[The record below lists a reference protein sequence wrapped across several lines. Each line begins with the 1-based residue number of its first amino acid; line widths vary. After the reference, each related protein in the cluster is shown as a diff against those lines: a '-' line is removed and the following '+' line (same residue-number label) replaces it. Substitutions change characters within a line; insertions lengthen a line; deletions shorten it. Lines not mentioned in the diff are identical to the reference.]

1 MRAVY
6 YESHGTA
13 DVLQIGELEKPS
25 CSAEQVL
32 VEVAAAGVNPIDR
45 RLRAGE
51 LQEYIQRT
59 FPVTPGFDF
68 SGRIAEV
75 GEAVAD
81 WQVGDEIMGLA
92 FTWSIQHGTYAEFAP
107 VDAAAIARKPLNAS
121 FTQAAGIPLV
131 SLTAWQSLLEFGRL
145 SAGKTVLIQAGA
157 GGVGSVAIPMAK
169 YLGATVYT
177 TASAAN
183 ADYVRALG
191 ADVVIDYQKESYE
204 SAILSAE
211 PEGVDMVL
219 EALLGDGTDE
229 AAIRITKSGG
239 AVAYMNNEPP
249 DMPDI
254 SDRGIR
260 AEFIHH
266 RADGAMLSELGALYE
281 QDILP
286 LPQIETLPMT
296 AAVEAH
302 LRSESRRTRGK
313 LVLSIANL

>member
-6 YESHGTA
+6 YETHGEA
-13 DVLQIGELEKPS
+13 QVLQVGELDKPP
-25 CSAEQVL
+25 CGPNQVL

-59 FPVTPGFDF
+59 FPVVPGFDVA
-68 SGRIAEV
+68 GRIAEV
-75 GEAVAD
+75 GSEVAD
-81 WQVGDEIMGLA
+81 WRVGDEIMGLA

-107 VDAAAIARKPLNAS
+107 VEASAIARKPANAS
-121 FTQAAGIPLV
+121 FIQAAGIPLV
-131 SLTAWQSLLEFGRL
+131 SLTAWQSLLEFGEL
-145 SAGKTVLIQAGA
+145 GPGKTVLIQAGA

-169 YLGATVYT
+169 HLGATVYT
-177 TASAAN
+177 TASAGN

-191 ADVVIDYQKESYE
+191 ADVVIDYQTDSYE
-204 SAILSAE
+204 KALLAAE
-211 PEGVDMVL
+211 PEGVDLVL

-254 SDRGIR
+254 KAREIR

-266 RADGAMLSELGALYE
+266 RADGAMLAELTDLYE
-281 QDILP
+281 RGVLP
-286 LPQIETLPMT
+286 LPLTETLPLS

-313 LVLSIANL
+313 LVLCVSEL

>member
-107 VDAAAIARKPLNAS
+107 VDATAIARKPLNAS
-121 FTQAAGIPLV
+121 FAQAAGIPLV

-281 QDILP
+281 QSILP

-313 LVLSIANL
+313 LVLSISNL

>member
-1 MRAVY
+1 VRAVY
-6 YESHGTA
+6 YETHGEA
-13 DVLQIGELEKPS
+13 QVLQVGELDKPP
-25 CSAEQVL
+25 CGPNQVL

-59 FPVTPGFDF
+59 FPVVPGFDVA
-68 SGRIAEV
+68 GRIAEV
-75 GEAVAD
+75 GSDVAD
-81 WQVGDEIMGLA
+81 WRVGDEIMGLA

-107 VDAAAIARKPLNAS
+107 VEASAIARKPANAS
-121 FTQAAGIPLV
+121 FIQAAGIPLV
-131 SLTAWQSLLEFGRL
+131 SLTAWQSLLEFGEL
-145 SAGKTVLIQAGA
+145 GPGKTVLIQAGA

-169 YLGATVYT
+169 HLGATVYT
-177 TASAAN
+177 TASAGN

-191 ADVVIDYQKESYE
+191 ADVVIDYQTDSYE
-204 SAILSAE
+204 KALLAAE
-211 PEGVDMVL
+211 PEGVDLVL

-254 SDRGIR
+254 KAREIR

-266 RADGAMLSELGALYE
+266 RADGAMLAELTDLYE
-281 QDILP
+281 RGVLP
-286 LPQIETLPMT
+286 LPLTETLPLS

-313 LVLSIANL
+313 LVLCVSEL

>member
-1 MRAVY
+1 VRAVY
-6 YESHGTA
+6 YETHGEA
-13 DVLQIGELEKPS
+13 QVLQVGELDKPP
-25 CSAEQVL
+25 CGPNQVL

-59 FPVTPGFDF
+59 FPVVPGFDVA
-68 SGRIAEV
+68 GRIAEV
-75 GEAVAD
+75 GSEVAD
-81 WQVGDEIMGLA
+81 WRVGDEIMGLA

-107 VDAAAIARKPLNAS
+107 VEASAIARKPANAS
-121 FTQAAGIPLV
+121 FIQAAGIPLV
-131 SLTAWQSLLEFGRL
+131 SLTAWQSLLEFGQL
-145 SAGKTVLIQAGA
+145 GPGKTVLIQAGA

-169 YLGATVYT
+169 HLGATVYT
-177 TASAAN
+177 TASAGN

-191 ADVVIDYQKESYE
+191 ADVVIDYQTDSYE
-204 SAILSAE
+204 KALLAAE
-211 PEGVDMVL
+211 PEGVDLVL

-254 SDRGIR
+254 KAREIR

-266 RADGAMLSELGALYE
+266 RADGAMLAELTDLYE
-281 QDILP
+281 RGVLP
-286 LPQIETLPMT
+286 LPLTETLPLS

-313 LVLSIANL
+313 LVLCVSEL

>member
-6 YESHGTA
+6 YETHGEA
-13 DVLQIGELEKPS
+13 QVLQVGELDKPP
-25 CSAEQVL
+25 CGPNQVL

-59 FPVTPGFDF
+59 FPVVPGFDVA
-68 SGRIAEV
+68 GRIAEV
-75 GEAVAD
+75 GSDVAD

-107 VDAAAIARKPLNAS
+107 VDASAIARKPANAS
-121 FTQAAGIPLV
+121 FIQAAGIPLV
-131 SLTAWQSLLEFGRL
+131 SLTAWQSLLEFGEL
-145 SAGKTVLIQAGA
+145 GPGKTVLIQAGA

-177 TASAAN
+177 TASAGN

-191 ADVVIDYQKESYE
+191 ADAVIDYQTDSYE
-204 SAILSAE
+204 KALLAAE
-211 PEGVDMVL
+211 PKGVDLVL

-254 SDRGIR
+254 NARGIR

-266 RADGAMLSELGALYE
+266 RADGAMLAELTDLYE
-281 QDILP
+281 RGVLP
-286 LPQIETLPMT
+286 LPLTETLPLS

-313 LVLSIANL
+313 LVLCVSEL